1 MLSFPTY
8 TKSLFTLTQRMSKTL
23 IATSFNKQL
32 GDFISDLMA
41 VYPQDETFKL
51 AKKTLA
57 IIELADERKPIQVF
71 SAYVPLYR
79 EKVRTRDESFLLND
93 SHDEIQSAAA
103 EYGVN
108 EIIDRL
114 KNYWREM
121 ALENKEAV
129 WKYLQVLIALSDKY
143 IKL

>member
-1 MLSFPTY
+1 
-8 TKSLFTLTQRMSKTL
+8 MSKTL

-93 SHDEIQSAAA
+93 SHDDIQTAAA

-108 EIIDRL
+108 KIIDRL

-121 ALENKEAV
+121 ATENKDAV